1 MIERYTLPEIGRIWD
16 DESRYSIWLEVE
28 IYACEIQAQ
37 LGVIPKRAV
46 AAIKKK
52 AGFSVARIHAIEEEV
67 QHDVIAFLTSV
78 AEKVGEPS
86 RYIHYGL
93 TSSDILDTALS
104 VQIQRSGRL
113 ISGALDKLITR
124 VGKRAWANVKVP
136 VMGRTHGVF
145 AEPMSLGQKFAIWY
159 QELTRDRDRITTALE
174 RTAVGKLSGAV
185 GNFAHIDPRVEKY
198 VCRKLKLK
206 PAKASNQVIQRDR
219 HAELFS
225 SLAICAATIERIAM
239 EIRHLQ
245 RSEVREMLEGFGAR
259 QKGSS
264 AMPHKRNPIL
274 SERLCGMARL
284 MRGYASSSI
293 ENIALW
299 HERDISH
306 SSVERVNLPDATILM
321 YYMLTKATTLIDGL
335 EIDKARMLQ
344 NLEAGGGVVFS
355 QRVLLA
361 LVEAGMS
368 REKAYRIV
376 QTHALDAWD
385 RGGSFRDNIE
395 GDTSVRRVLNDRRI
409 KSCFDLAPYLKHAS
423 FILKR
428 SVPRSARARK

>member
-16 DESRYSIWLEVE
+16 DFSRYSIWLEVE

-37 LGVIPKRAV
+37 LGVIPKKALT
-46 AAIKKK
+46 AIRKK
-52 AGFSVARIHAIEEEV
+52 AGFSVARIHAIEKEV

-78 AEKVGEPS
+78 AEKVGEPA

-104 VQIQRSGRL
+104 VQIQRSGKL
-113 ISGALDKLITR
+113 ISRALDKLITR
-124 VGKRAWANVKVP
+124 VGKRAWATVKVP

-159 QELTRDRDRITTALE
+159 QELVRDRERLSAALKH
-174 RTAVGKLSGAV
+174 TAVGKLSGAV

-206 PAKASNQVIQRDR
+206 PAPASNQVIQRDR
-219 HAELFS
+219 HAELLTV
-225 SLAICAATIERIAM
+225 LAICAATIERIAM

-299 HERDISH
+299 HERDITH

-321 YYMLTKATTLIDGL
+321 YYMLVKATTLIDGL
-335 EIDKARMLQ
+335 EIDRARMLQ

-361 LVEAGMS
+361 LVESGMS
-368 REKAYRIV
+368 REKAYRVV
-376 QTHALDAWD
+376 QKHALDAWNH
-385 RGGSFRDNIE
+385 GGSFKENIK
-395 GDTSVRRVLNDRRI
+395 GDAHVQKVLTDRRVEA
-409 KSCFDLAPYLKHAS
+409 CFDLAPYLKHAS

-428 SVPRSARARK
+428 SVPKTSRARK